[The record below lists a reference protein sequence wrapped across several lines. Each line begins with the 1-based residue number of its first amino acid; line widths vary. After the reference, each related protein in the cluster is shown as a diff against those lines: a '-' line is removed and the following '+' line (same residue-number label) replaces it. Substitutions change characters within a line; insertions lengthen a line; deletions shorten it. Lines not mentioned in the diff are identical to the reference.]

1 MDGAVGGACP
11 LHYNARG
18 MKKTPMLQQYLEL
31 KQQHP
36 DALLLYRLGDFY
48 ELFFEDAE
56 KAAPVLGVVLTRR
69 RHNEEVESPMCG
81 VPHHALTSYVGK
93 LLEAGFKVA
102 IAEQVEE
109 PQGQRLVRREVVRV
123 LTPSTVTEPELLPG
137 GERRF
142 LVALSGKG
150 PFAVAVAE
158 AAAGELSGLAAA
170 TSEEVRELLA
180 QLQPREVLVPE
191 EAFELSGLWPPE
203 LPNPVV
209 TRRSKAWF
217 QASRGEEKLKEAF
230 GVGSVRALGL
240 EPEEELLGPLGALLS
255 YLEETQGRLPEHF
268 VTFTRLGMGQGLV
281 LDAATVR
288 NLEILRDTSGG
299 KKACLAT
306 VLDHTCTPMGARL
319 LREWLV
325 RPASVAEAERRLDAV
340 AELCDN
346 LELLHN
352 LRQHLPRVGDLERAA
367 ARLGFSQARP
377 AELVGLR
384 QALPTVPLIR
394 ELLASAESELL
405 LEIGQRMD
413 PLEDVAGDLQRTL
426 AANPPAVLGPGTIAS
441 GVDPELDAARRLAH
455 GAKEVLAELEA
466 RERERTGISSLKI
479 RYNSFFGY
487 AFEVSKANLDK
498 VPGHWVR
505 RQTLTQAERFVTEE
519 LSQLEEQ
526 ILTAEKRAEERERE
540 LFAALLRRLAAQAK
554 RVAATA
560 RLLATVDVL
569 ASFAQ
574 RAREQRYCR
583 PKLVEAPVLRLE
595 ASRHPVVEAISSEA
609 FVPNDVHLEAE
620 ERQILIL
627 TGPNMGGKSTF
638 LRQVALAV
646 LMARA
651 GSFVAADAA
660 EIGPFDRI
668 FTRVGAADDIAR
680 GESTFMV
687 EMSEVAHILRH
698 ATSRSLVVL
707 DEVGRG
713 TATYDGL
720 SLAWAVVEHLHNAPG
735 GGPLVLFATHY
746 HELTELAESLPRVFN
761 ASMAVKEWQGK
772 VFFLHRVVPGP
783 ADRSYGIHVA
793 RLAGVPEAVCRRAD
807 EILAEISEANG
818 KVPHP
823 PAAEP
828 RQLTLFASDYQWL
841 AERLRQLDVN
851 KLTPLEALNLL
862 AELKKEVAS

>member
-1 MDGAVGGACP
+1 
-11 LHYNARG
+11 
-18 MKKTPMLQQYLEL
+18 MLQQYLEL
-31 KQQHP
+31 KQRHP

-69 RHNEEVESPMCG
+69 RHNEDVESPMCG
-81 VPHHALTSYVGK
+81 IPHHALTSYVGK

-142 LVALSGKG
+142 LVALVGKG
-150 PFAVAVAE
+150 PFALAAAD
-158 AAAGELSGLAAA
+158 AAAGELSGLSSA
-170 TSEEVRELLA
+170 TGEQVREILA
-180 QLQPREVLVPE
+180 QLQPKELLVPE
-191 EAFELSGLWPPE
+191 ESPE
-203 LPNPVV
+203 LGGVWPAELPPPLF
-209 TRRSKAWF
+209 TKKPRSWF
-217 QASRGEEKLKEAF
+217 QAGRGEEKVKRAF
-230 GVGSVRALGL
+230 GVSSVRALGL
-240 EPEEELLGPLGALLS
+240 EPEEELLGPLGALLL
-255 YLEETQGRLPEHF
+255 YLEETQGRVPEHF
-268 VTFTRLGMGQGLV
+268 VSFTRLGLEQGLV

-288 NLEILRDTSGG
+288 NLEILRDSSGG
-299 KKACLAT
+299 KRGSLVA
-306 VLDHTCTPMGARL
+306 VLDRTCTPMGSRL
-319 LREWLV
+319 LREWLL
-325 RPASVAEAERRLDAV
+325 RPASVVEAEKRLEAV
-340 AELCDN
+340 AELCEN
-346 LELLHN
+346 LELQRN
-352 LRQHLPRVGDLERAA
+352 LRLHLANLGDLERAA
-367 ARLGFSQARP
+367 ARLGFGQARP
-377 AELVGLR
+377 AELLGLR
-384 QALPTVPLIR
+384 QALPVLPMVR
-394 ELLASAESELL
+394 ELLLSAESQLL
-405 LEIGQRMD
+405 LEIGQRVD
-413 PLEDVAGDLQRTL
+413 PLSDVCEDLQKTL
-426 AANPPAVLGPGTIAS
+426 APNPPAVLGPGTIAF
-441 GVDPELDAARRLAH
+441 GVDPDLDAARRLAH

-466 RERERTGISSLKI
+466 RERERTGIASLKI

-487 AFEVSKANLDK
+487 AFEVSKANLEK

-540 LFAALLRRLAAQAK
+540 IFLELLRRLSAQAK
-554 RVAATA
+554 RVATAA

-569 ASFAQ
+569 AAFALSAQ
-574 RAREQRYCR
+574 EQRYCR
-583 PKLVEAPVLRLE
+583 PKLVEEPVLRLE
-595 ASRHPVVEAISSEA
+595 GSRHPVVEVISSEA
-609 FVPNDVHLEAE
+609 FVPNDLHLEAKE
-620 ERQILIL
+620 KQILIL

-638 LRQVALAV
+638 LRQAALAV

-651 GSFVAADAA
+651 GSFVACEAA

-698 ATSRSLVVL
+698 ATNRSLVVL

-720 SLAWAVVEHLHNAPG
+720 SLAWAVVEYLHDLPG

-746 HELTELAESLPRVFN
+746 HELTELAATLPRVCN

-793 RLAGVPEAVCRRAD
+793 RLAGVPEAVCQRAD
-807 EILAEISEANG
+807 AILAEISAANG
-818 KVPHP
+818 KVPP
-823 PAAEP
+823 RLPGEP
-828 RQLTLFASDYQWL
+828 QQLRLFASDYLWL

-851 KLTPLEALNLL
+851 QLTPLQALTLL
-862 AELKKEVAS
+862 AELKEEVT

>member
-1 MDGAVGGACP
+1 
-11 LHYNARG
+11 

-31 KQQHP
+31 KQQNP

-81 VPHHALTSYVGK
+81 IPHHALTSYVGK

-142 LVALSGKG
+142 LVALVGKG
-150 PFAVAVAE
+150 SFAIAVADVA
-158 AAAGELSGLAAA
+158 GGTLSGMAPAMA
-170 TSEEVRELLA
+170 EEVREILA
-180 QLQPREVLVPE
+180 QLQPKEVLLPE
-191 EAFELSGLWPPE
+191 DGVDLAQVWPPE
-203 LPNPVV
+203 LARPVV
-209 TRRSKAWF
+209 SKRSRAWF
-217 QASRGEEKLKEAF
+217 QTERGEEKVKKAF

-240 EPEEELLGPLGALLS
+240 EAGEEVLGPLGALLF

-268 VTFTRLGMGQGLV
+268 AGFTRLGVGHGLV

-288 NLEILRDTSGG
+288 NLEILKDSSGG
-299 KKACLAT
+299 RKACLAT
-306 VLDHTCTPMGARL
+306 ILDATCTPMGSRL

-325 RPASVAEAERRLDAV
+325 RPPSAAEAERRLEAV
-340 AELCDN
+340 AELFDN
-346 LELLHN
+346 LEFHHQ
-352 LRQHLPRVGDLERAA
+352 LRSHLPAVGDLERAA
-367 ARLGFSQARP
+367 ARLGFAQARP
-377 AELVGLR
+377 AELSGLR
-384 QALPTVPLIR
+384 QALPVVPRLR
-394 ELLASAESELL
+394 ELLLSANSELL
-405 LEIGQRMD
+405 LEIGQRLD
-413 PLEDVAGDLQRTL
+413 PLCDVGADLEKTL
-426 AANPPAVLGPGTIAS
+426 ATSPPAVLGPGTIAA

-498 VPGHWVR
+498 VPAHWVR

-540 LFAALLRRLAAQAK
+540 LFAALLQRLAAQAK
-554 RVAATA
+554 RVATTA

-569 ASFAQ
+569 AAFAH

-583 PKLVEAPVLRLE
+583 PRLVSEPVLKLE
-595 ASRHPVVEAISSEA
+595 ASRHPVVEAISNEA
-609 FVPNDVHLEAE
+609 FVPNDLALEAQDK
-620 ERQILIL
+620 QILIL

-668 FTRVGAADDIAR
+668 FTRVGASDDIAR

-698 ATSRSLVVL
+698 ATNRSLVVL

-720 SLAWAVVEHLHNAPG
+720 SLAWAVVEHLHDLPG

-746 HELTELAESLPRVFN
+746 HELTELATRLPRVFN
-761 ASMAVKEWQGK
+761 AAMAVKEWQGK
-772 VFFLHRVVPGP
+772 VFFLHRVIPGP

-793 RLAGVPEAVCRRAD
+793 RLAGVPEAVCQRAD
-807 EILAEISEANG
+807 AILAEISAANG
-818 KVPHP
+818 TVPHRP
-823 PAAEP
+823 PGEP
-828 RQLTLFASDYQWL
+828 QQLSLFTSDYQWL
-841 AERLRQLDVN
+841 AERIRQLDVN
-851 KLTPLEALNLL
+851 RLTPLEALNVL
-862 AELKKEVAS
+862 AELKKEVGS

>member
-1 MDGAVGGACP
+1 MQRAAGVSCSV
-11 LHYNARG
+11 LYNARR

-81 VPHHALTSYVGK
+81 IPHHALTSYVGK

-142 LVALSGKG
+142 LVALAGKG
-150 PFAVAVAE
+150 ELAVAVAD
-158 AAAGELSGLAAA
+158 AASGELSGLGSA
-170 TSEEVRELLA
+170 TGEEVRELLA
-180 QLQPREVLVPE
+180 QLQPQEVLVPE
-191 EAFELSGLWPPE
+191 DAFELAEVWPPE
-203 LPNPVV
+203 LPRPVV
-209 TRRSKAWF
+209 SKRPRAWF
-217 QASRGEEKLKEAF
+217 HTARGEEKVKEAF
-230 GVGSVRALGL
+230 AVGSVRALGL
-240 EPEEELLGPLGALLS
+240 EPAEELLGPLGALLL
-255 YLEETQGRLPEHF
+255 YLEETQGRLPQHF
-268 VTFTRLGMGQGLV
+268 VNFTRLGLEQGLV

-288 NLEILRDTSGG
+288 NLEILKNSSGSR
-299 KKACLAT
+299 KACLAA
-306 VLDHTCTPMGARL
+306 VLDATCTPMGSRL

-325 RPASVAEAERRLDAV
+325 RPAAVVEAERRLEAV
-340 AELCDN
+340 AELCESLD
-346 LELLHN
+346 LHRN
-352 LRQHLPRVGDLERAA
+352 LRLHLPRVGDLERAA
-367 ARLGFSQARP
+367 ARLGFAQARP

-384 QALPTVPLIR
+384 QALPVLPVVR
-394 ELLASAESELL
+394 ELLLSAESELL
-405 LEIGQRMD
+405 LEIGQKMD
-413 PLEDVAGDLQRTL
+413 PLRDVCEELERTL

-455 GAKEVLAELEA
+455 GAKEVLSELEA

-487 AFEVSKANLDK
+487 AFEVSRANLDK
-498 VPGHWVR
+498 VPAHWVR

-540 LFAALLRRLAAQAK
+540 LFTALLRRLAAQAK
-554 RVAATA
+554 RVATTA

-569 ASFAQ
+569 AAFAQ

-583 PKLVEAPVLRLE
+583 PKLVPEPLLKLE

-609 FVPNDVHLEAE
+609 FVPNDLHLEAQAK
-620 ERQILIL
+620 QILIL

-638 LRQVALAV
+638 LRQVALSV
-646 LMARA
+646 VMARA
-651 GSFVAADAA
+651 GSFVAAEAA

-698 ATSRSLVVL
+698 ATNRSLVVL

-720 SLAWAVVEHLHNAPG
+720 SLAWAVVEHLHDLPG

-746 HELTELAESLPRVFN
+746 HELTELAALLPRVFN

-807 EILAEISEANG
+807 AILAEISVANG
-818 KVPHP
+818 KVPQR
-823 PAAEP
+823 PAGEP
-828 RQLTLFASDYQWL
+828 QQLSLFTSDYQWL

-851 KLTPLEALNLL
+851 QLTPLEALNLL

>member
-1 MDGAVGGACP
+1 MGGGA
-11 LHYNARG
+11 
-18 MKKTPMLQQYLEL
+18 
-31 KQQHP
+31 
-36 DALLLYRLGDFY
+36 GDCH
-48 ELFFEDAE
+48 
-56 KAAPVLGVVLTRR
+56 RR
-69 RHNEEVESPMCG
+69 IRS
-81 VPHHALTSYVGK
+81 
-93 LLEAGFKVA
+93 
-102 IAEQVEE
+102 
-109 PQGQRLVRREVVRV
+109 
-123 LTPSTVTEPELLPG
+123 
-137 GERRF
+137 GERPGD
-142 LVALSGKG
+142 SG
-150 PFAVAVAE
+150 
-158 AAAGELSGLAAA
+158 AG
-170 TSEEVRELLA
+170 
-180 QLQPREVLVPE
+180 Q
-191 EAFELSGLWPPE
+191 
-203 LPNPVV
+203 
-209 TRRSKAWF
+209 
-217 QASRGEEKLKEAF
+217 
-230 GVGSVRALGL
+230 
-240 EPEEELLGPLGALLS
+240 
-255 YLEETQGRLPEHF
+255 
-268 VTFTRLGMGQGLV
+268 
-281 LDAATVR
+281 
-288 NLEILRDTSGG
+288 
-299 KKACLAT
+299 
-306 VLDHTCTPMGARL
+306 
-319 LREWLV
+319 
-325 RPASVAEAERRLDAV
+325 
-340 AELCDN
+340 
-346 LELLHN
+346 
-352 LRQHLPRVGDLERAA
+352 
-367 ARLGFSQARP
+367 
-377 AELVGLR
+377 
-384 QALPTVPLIR
+384 
-394 ELLASAESELL
+394 
-405 LEIGQRMD
+405 
-413 PLEDVAGDLQRTL
+413 
-426 AANPPAVLGPGTIAS
+426 
-441 GVDPELDAARRLAH
+441 
-455 GAKEVLAELEA
+455 
-466 RERERTGISSLKI
+466 
-479 RYNSFFGY
+479 
-487 AFEVSKANLDK
+487 
-498 VPGHWVR
+498 
-505 RQTLTQAERFVTEE
+505 
-519 LSQLEEQ
+519 
-526 ILTAEKRAEERERE
+526 RERE
-540 LFAALLRRLAAQAK
+540 LFAELLRRLAAQAK
-554 RVAATA
+554 RVAATS

-720 SLAWAVVEHLHNAPG
+720 SLAWAVVEHLHNTPG

-807 EILAEISEANG
+807 EILAEISAANG
-818 KVPHP
+818 KIPHP

-828 RQLTLFASDYQWL
+828 RQLTLFAGDYQWL